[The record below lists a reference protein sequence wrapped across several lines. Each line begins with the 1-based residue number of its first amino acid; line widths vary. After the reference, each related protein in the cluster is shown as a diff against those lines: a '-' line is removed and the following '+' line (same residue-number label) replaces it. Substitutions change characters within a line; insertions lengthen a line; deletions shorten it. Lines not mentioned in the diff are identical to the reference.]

1 MERRTQEMSLS
12 AEIILDVLSQTQLD
26 FINQEFGYTKE
37 SIAAMSDNEI
47 DELYDQIA
55 DIEVDETVDADRD
68 GRDLTERGKTAEGI
82 VTVIGNG
89 LYRHD
94 DNQDYENDG
103 L

>member
-1 MERRTQEMSLS
+1 MSLS
-12 AEIILDVLSQTQLD
+12 AEIILGVLSQTQLD